1 MTSLHAMKSLNDVV
15 SEKEWDARCQLA
27 GLYRLIAH
35 FRMTDLIDTHISLR
49 VPDEDGHFLI
59 NQYGIPF
66 EKMTASHL
74 VKIDYAGNII
84 ADYDQGKL
92 VNTAGFVI
100 HPRSTMHVKMCTA

>member
-1 MTSLHAMKSLNDVV
+1 MTSLHAMKSLKDVV

-66 EKMTASHL
+66 EKMTASNL
-74 VKIDYAGNII
+74 LKTNA
-84 ADYDQGKL
+84 
-92 VNTAGFVI
+92 F
-100 HPRSTMHVKMCTA
+100 